1 MRLTNA
7 DYLSIQARLD
17 RGKERLS
24 TKVDNGCERER
35 DLHEQTVQELRNR
48 RVYFVHSRMD
58 KPATNGAGTPD
69 FIVAMPN
76 GKTLW
81 LELKTATGKLSEE
94 QQVAKHM
101 LENSGHEHHVVRSY
115 KQLLEVI
122 K

>member
-17 RGKERLS
+17 RGKKREE
-24 TKVDNGCERER
+24 TKVDEGCERER

-58 KPATNGAGTPD
+58 KPATNGLGTPD
-69 FIVAMPN
+69 FIVAIPN

-81 LELKTATGKLSEE
+81 LELKTATGKLSQE
-94 QQVAKHM
+94 QQTAKHM
-101 LENSGHEHHVVRSY
+101 LENAGHEHHIVRSY
-115 KQLLEVI
+115 KQLLEVL

>member
-1 MRLTNA
+1 MRLSLA
-7 DYLSIQARLD
+7 EFMQIEARLAGG
-17 RGKERLS
+17 RKLVA

-58 KPATNGAGTPD
+58 KPATNGVGTPD

-115 KQLLEVI
+115 KQLLEI
-122 K
+122 LK